1 MKVREL
7 TSVERQA
14 FQVVRLIA
22 CEAMPYYS
30 AGLFSLQPVA
40 APGLNTFAVDKYWR
54 LYLDPERLIGDDK
67 WSPLV
72 AGGVLLHEIGHL
84 LRSHADRADT
94 LRQPVNHEA
103 WNFAGDAEINDDL
116 VSAGVVLPDGVV
128 TPEAIGCTPGGIAE
142 DYYAALTDDET
153 NAANGGAGCGDAT
166 ADGEASCGSGS
177 GAGPV
182 PGELGADDLVYGR
195 AGIDAPTGDLV
206 RRKIAEAVRDAAA
219 SGIGTLPGGLRRWA
233 EGVLAPPVVPW
244 NKVLRSA
251 VRRSLAEA
259 AGRTDYSY
267 RRPSRR
273 RVPGVVLPAMR
284 GPKVS
289 VAIVVDTSGSMSG
302 ADLAA
307 ALSETAGVLRSAGV
321 AGERVQVLT
330 CDAASGQ
337 AQKVRRVAD
346 VVLTGGGGTDMRVGI
361 TAAEALRPRPEIVV
375 VFSDGDTPWPRVPGK
390 SKLVCVIIGSPENAT
405 RTPRFA
411 VTVTVPTGVGS

>member
-14 FQVVRLIA
+14 FQVARLIA

-54 LYLDPERLIGDDK
+54 LYLDPTRLIGPEQ

-72 AGGVLLHEIGHL
+72 AGGALLHEIGHL
-84 LRSHADRADT
+84 LRGHADRAET
-94 LRQPVNHEA
+94 LRQPVNHDA

-116 VSAGVVLPDGVV
+116 VSAGVVLPDGVI
-128 TPEAIGCTPGGIAE
+128 TPDAIGCTPGGIAE
-142 DYYAALTDDET
+142 DYYAALVDE
-153 NAANGGAGCGDAT
+153 NSAPNGGVGGGDAA
-166 ADGEASCGSGS
+166 ADGEVGCGSGS

-182 PGELGADDLVYGR
+182 PGELGADDLVDGR
-195 AGIDAPTGDLV
+195 AGIDGATGDLI

-233 EGVLAPPVVPW
+233 DGVLAPPVVPW
-244 NKVLRSA
+244 NRVLRSA
-251 VRRSLAEA
+251 VRCALAEA

-302 ADLAA
+302 ADLTA
-307 ALSETAGVLRSAGV
+307 ALSETSGVLRAAGV

-361 TAAEALRPRPEIVV
+361 AAAEALRPRPEIVV
-375 VFSDGDTPWPRVPGK
+375 VFTDGDTPWPSVPGK
-390 SKLVCVIIGSPENAT
+390 SKLVCVIVGSPENAA

-411 VTVTVPTGVGS
+411 VTVTVPSGVGS